1 MHTMPLPDRMI
12 RIATKTFS
20 RHSNG
25 QSVLWQPQT
34 GVCVVAEGAE
44 TFLRHIDRMGRVEA
58 EIVADIAAEFGVEP
72 EEIADDF
79 REFVVPLVEEGLLEE
94 SGDFPLP
101 GRDAPSKRLC
111 RKASAFDTD
120 GNKHDDSWTPL
131 GDFYR
136 RHGLP
141 GELHLDLTDG
151 CNERCVHCYLPKGGA
166 HFLDTGI
173 ALKVL
178 KEFREAQGLTVFVSG
193 GECMLH
199 RDFAAI
205 LRRARELELNIVV
218 MSNVTRC
225 DGKMVDLLKEV
236 EPQFVN
242 VSLYAVTESIHDGI
256 TQVPGSCRKTKTA
269 IDALLAAGVPVRI
282 ATPFMKENQG
292 CVGELK
298 AFTRERHVHLIPDA
312 EIFGPIDHSCSNR
325 THALS
330 LAEMETLVS
339 ENKDIF
345 EKACAEPGR
354 CVPDAKVCGIGEA
367 RLNLDAEGR
376 YYPCD
381 GFHGAIIGD
390 ARKDSLW
397 EVWTGEALNKLRALK
412 NRDFGE
418 CGTCADR
425 AWCKVCP
432 MRNFNETGDM
442 FRHAPWRCEAARVWR
457 RVFGGGGEK
466 SHRGTEA
473 QSGEPTKGT
482 KEQGE
487 KMREGREL
495 ER

>member
-1 MHTMPLPDRMI
+1 MRI
-12 RIATKTFS
+12 RLQS
-20 RHSNG
+20 RVFIRHADDE
-25 QSVLWQPQT
+25 SVVWCPNTGGCTVLQNAQPILDE
-34 GVCVVAEGAE
+34 VLRDWRDVDEIVRSVAAKFDCGEDDVREG
-44 TFLRHIDRMGRVEA
+44 VEA
-58 EIVADIAAEFGVEP
+58 VIGELAGQWFAEVETTGEADENGHVVRPAAALP
-72 EEIADDF
+72 EGQDED
-79 REFVVPLVEEGLLEE
+79 
-94 SGDFPLP
+94 
-101 GRDAPSKRLC
+101 
-111 RKASAFDTD
+111 
-120 GNKHDDSWTPL
+120 WTPL

-141 GELHLDLTDG
+141 GELHLDLSDG

-193 GECMLH
+193 GEGMLH
-199 RDFAAI
+199 RDFATI
-205 LRRARELELNIVV
+205 LRSARELELNIVV
-218 MSNVTRC
+218 MSNLTLC
-225 DGKMVDLLKEV
+225 DGKMVALLKEV

-269 IDALLAAGVPVRI
+269 IDALLAAGIPVRI
-282 ATPFMKENQG
+282 ATPFMKENKG
-292 CVGELK
+292 CVDELK
-298 AFTRERHVHLIPDA
+298 AFARERHIHLIPDA

-325 THALS
+325 NHALS
-330 LAEMETLVS
+330 LQELETLVS
-339 ENKDIF
+339 ENKEVF
-345 EKACAEPGR
+345 AKGCAEPER
-354 CVPDAKVCGIGEA
+354 CIPDAKVCDIGDA

-397 EVWTGEALNKLRALK
+397 EVWTGAALNKLRALK

-418 CGTCADR
+418 CASCADR

-442 FRHAPWRCEAARVWR
+442 FRHAPWRCGAARVWR
-457 RVFGGGGEK
+457 RTFG
-466 SHRGTEA
+466 R
-473 QSGEPTKGT
+473 QRP
-482 KEQGE
+482 
-487 KMREGREL
+487 EG
-495 ER
+495 

>member
-1 MHTMPLPDRMI
+1 MI
-12 RIATKTFS
+12 RYSQGVFVRKAG
-20 RHSNG
+20 R
-25 QSVLWQPQT
+25 QSLLWQPRT
-34 GVCVVAEGAE
+34 GGCVIADGAE
-44 TFLRHIDRMGRVEA
+44 TFLQRIGREERSEADISA
-58 EIVADIAAEFGVEP
+58 EIAAAFGLTPDDVAN
-72 EEIADDF
+72 DF
-79 REFVVPLVEEGLLEE
+79 RDFVAPLVAEGLLEE
-94 SGDFPLP
+94 SNLSPFSEEDVQCT
-101 GRDAPSKRLC
+101 RLC
-111 RKASAFDTD
+111 RNTSAFDAD
-120 GNKHDDSWTPL
+120 GIEHDDSWTPL

-141 GELHLDLTDG
+141 CELHLDLTDG
-151 CNERCVHCYLPKGGA
+151 CNERCVHCYLPKGGV
-166 HFLDTGI
+166 HFLDSGI

-178 KEFREAQGLTVFVSG
+178 QEFREAQGLTVFVSG

-218 MSNVTRC
+218 MSNLTLC
-225 DGKMVDLLKEV
+225 DGKMVALLKEV

-256 TQVPGSCRKTKTA
+256 TQVPGSCRKTKGA

-282 ATPFMKENQG
+282 ATPFMKENKG
-292 CVGELK
+292 CVEELK
-298 AFTRERHVHLIPDA
+298 AFARERHVHLIPDG

-325 THALS
+325 DHALS
-330 LAEMETLVS
+330 LQELETLVS
-339 ENKDIF
+339 ENKEVF
-345 EKACAEPGR
+345 AKGCAEPDR
-354 CVPDAKVCGIGEA
+354 CGPDAKVCDLGDG

-390 ARKDSLW
+390 ARKNSLW

-418 CGTCADR
+418 CASCADR

-442 FRHAPWRCEAARVWR
+442 FRHAPWRCGAAGVWR
-457 RVFGGGGEK
+457 RVFGK
-466 SHRGTEA
+466 EA
-473 QSGEPTKGT
+473 P
-482 KEQGE
+482 
-487 KMREGREL
+487 
-495 ER
+495 